1 VSKKTNLSLGYFACV
16 ADAIAAAEKLSTKMK
31 WHQLDHIQ
39 TVEKP
44 HYAKRCKPQPDAI
57 PTSISYRVTATVRPI
72 DSEILP
78 QRQRCGRFV
87 TLSTSIP
94 AMKIKMVFVR
104 FIAILWRAF
113 GLVYAIFCVPFAVF
127 TKSICIS
134 M

>member
-1 VSKKTNLSLGYFACV
+1 MTAGQDFACA
-16 ADAIAAAEKLSTKMK
+16 ADVIDAAEKLSTKMK

-113 GLVYAIFCVPFAVF
+113 GLVYAI
-127 TKSICIS
+127 
-134 M
+134 